1 MTDKPSYHHGNLRQ
15 ALLDAACD
23 LLDREGIEAV
33 TIRAV
38 ARGAGVA
45 HSAPA
50 NHFKTRTDLLTAVA
64 AQTFEALAHTIQAK
78 LRDGALDPLLD
89 RRGRLK
95 LFAGTVL
102 AFGLAAPN
110 RYRLLWRRDCLDVD
124 NADLLTQMDVLYE
137 PLIALFSEQRSLE
150 ESVSPETRG
159 IALWSMIHGYVSL
172 RLDGNLIALR
182 DEHTGEPRELAIID
196 AFLEGIGAP

>member
-1 MTDKPSYHHGNLRQ
+1 MTSKPSYHHGNLRQ
-15 ALLDAACD
+15 ALLDAALD

-50 NHFKTRTDLLTAVA
+50 NHFKTRTDLLTALA
-64 AQTFEALAHTIQAK
+64 AQTFEALAQTIQAK
-78 LRDGALDPLLD
+78 LLNAPADPLLD

-95 LFAGTVL
+95 LFGSTVL
-102 AFGLAAPN
+102 EFGLAAPN
-110 RYRLLWRRDCLDVD
+110 RYRLLWRRDCLDVND
-124 NADLLTQMDVLYE
+124 ADLLRQMDVLYE
-137 PLIALFSEQRSLE
+137 PLVALFSEPSQKDG
-150 ESVSPETRG
+150 VSPETRG
-159 IALWSMIHGYVSL
+159 IALWSMVHGYVSL
-172 RLDGNLIALR
+172 RLDGNLIALK